1 MTGNNY
7 VTPLCDPR
15 KKQSS
20 QIGLC
25 EVNTKDPGIL

>member
-1 MTGNNY
+1 MNIIMTGNNY

-25 EVNTKDPGIL
+25 EVNT